1 MSPLL
6 FTLTWIGIALCIVQS
21 GIFAGLNLAVFSV
34 SRLRLEV
41 EAAAGRQDAVEV
53 LELRRDGNLTLATI
67 LWGNVTINVLLTLL
81 ADSVLAGV
89 GAFLFSTFAITFFG
103 EIVPQAYFARHAVH
117 MAARLAPLLRLYR
130 RLLFPLA
137 KPSAMFLN
145 WWLGPEGIALL
156 RERDFRAL
164 ITRHSE
170 AAGGELGVLEG
181 IGALNFLDLDDIVV
195 ADEGEAV
202 DPRSVIPLPV
212 RDGRPQ
218 WPQFARSPDDP
229 FLRRIDA
236 SGKKWAIIADDASGN
251 PVVVIHA
258 HHFLRDVLFDRTPV
272 EIARYCHRPIVI
284 ADPHARLGDVI
295 GRMKV
300 RPEHPEDDVIDDDL
314 ILIWASD
321 VKRVIT
327 GADLLGRLLRG
338 ITTSEAARQ

>member
-1 MSPLL
+1 MSPL
-6 FTLTWIGIALCIVQS
+6 FATLIWIGIALCVLQS

-41 EAAAGRQDAVEV
+41 EAGAGRQDAAEV

-81 ADSVLAGV
+81 ADSALAGV
-89 GAFLFSTFAITFFG
+89 GAFLFSTFVITFFG
-103 EIVPQAYFARHAVH
+103 EILPQAYFARHAVH
-117 MAARLAPLLRLYR
+117 MAARLAPLLRFYR
-130 RLLFPLA
+130 ALLFPLA

-170 AAGGELGVLEG
+170 ALGGELGRLEG

-202 DPRSVIPLPV
+202 DPRSLVPLPV
-212 RDGRPQ
+212 QNGRPQ
-218 WPQFARSPDDP
+218 FPQFVRSADDP
-229 FLRRIDA
+229 FLRRIDE
-236 SGKKWAIIADDASGN
+236 SGKKWAIIVDEASGD
-251 PVVVIHA
+251 PAVVIHA

-284 ADPHARLGDVI
+284 TDPRTRLGDVI

-300 RPEHPEDDVIDDDL
+300 KPEHPEDDVIDDDL
-314 ILIWASD
+314 ILIWAND

-338 ITTSEAARQ
+338 ITTSEGAK